1 MRWEGRSYFGTSPPR
16 LQIHVNITIYPGLIM
31 SFELKPRQIVSHLGE
46 HQIQFSTELQL
57 AILSSFRSQKIFNI
71 NIENF
76 RISDMDVNAINQFL
90 GQPSLLLMSNLI
102 SRCYNHRRAI
112 GPPTAIPESASLV
125 TNQLLFPIRVIKQL
139 YRRGSVTNQEL
150 SCTTTER
157 QSSPTFQNIEMD
169 NSQQILS
176 TFIT

>member
-1 MRWEGRSYFGTSPPR
+1 
-16 LQIHVNITIYPGLIM
+16 
-31 SFELKPRQIVSHLGE
+31 
-46 HQIQFSTELQL
+46 
-57 AILSSFRSQKIFNI
+57 
-71 NIENF
+71 
-76 RISDMDVNAINQFL
+76 MDVNAINQFL

-139 YRRGSVTNQEL
+139 YRRGTVTNQEL

-157 QSSPTFQNIEMD
+157 QSSPTFQSIEKD
-169 NSQQILS
+169 NSQQILRLHYHC
-176 TFIT
+176 ITLVKNKILLCIRVMTRHYSEYHSEIKNIWMFCLSVFSITNQHIDIRESCCFSGLFRCFFCVFCDNIVYLRW